1 MSAGISTRSSGT
13 PASPSAEGN
22 PLSDVVT
29 RFAPSPTGYLHIG
42 GARTALFNWLYARNL
57 GGKFIL
63 RIEDTDQERSTPE
76 AVQAILEGMRWLG
89 ITWDEGPYYQMERVA
104 LYRKEAERL
113 LREGKAYRCVCT
125 KEELDARREAM
136 KARGEKPRY
145 DGRCRELPPEE
156 TAGKPC
162 VVRIRT
168 PLFGQTV
175 VRDLLRGDVVFE
187 NAELDDLVLTRTD
200 GSPTYNFVVVVDDAS
215 MGITHVLRG
224 DDHLNNTPKQIL
236 LYKALGYPLPFF
248 GHVPMILGQDGTR
261 LSKRHGAM
269 SVMAYEEMGFLP
281 EAMVNYLVRLGWS
294 HGDQE
299 IFSTEELKSVFSL
312 EHIGKSAGKFDPE
325 KLIHLNAHYIKTADP
340 ARVAALLVPF
350 LRKRG
355 IERFDSEQLVAV
367 VRTPNERART
377 LGAMADSAVFYFP
390 EKETDPKAAAKF
402 LTPEIAPVL
411 DEVVAAFGALPEFSP
426 AAMEAVLQRIA
437 AGKAGGKL
445 GKVAQ
450 PIRVALTGGTV
461 SPGLFEVMDIL
472 GKDEVLKRVSAAVRR
487 IR

>member
-1 MSAGISTRSSGT
+1 MST
-13 PASPSAEGN
+13 
-22 PLSDVVT
+22 VVT

-42 GARTALFNWLYARNL
+42 GARTALFNWLYARRT

-76 AVQAILEGMRWLG
+76 SVRAILDSMKWLG
-89 ITWDEGPYYQMERVA
+89 MEWDEGPYYQTERMA
-104 LYRKEAERL
+104 HYKKEADRL
-113 LREGKAYRCVCT
+113 LAERKAYRCVCT
-125 KEELDARREAM
+125 PEELDARREAAR
-136 KARGEKPRY
+136 ARGEKPRY
-145 DGRCRELPPEE
+145 DGRCRDLSPSE
-156 TAGKPC
+156 TAGKRA
-162 VVRIRT
+162 VIRFRA
-168 PLFGQTV
+168 PQEGQTV
-175 VRDLLRGDVVFE
+175 VRDIIRGDVAFE
-187 NAELDDLVLTRTD
+187 NAELDDLVLMRSD
-200 GSPTYNFVVVVDDAS
+200 GLPTYNFVVVVDDAS

-236 LYKALGYPLPFF
+236 LYRALGYPLPLF

-269 SVMAYEEMGFLP
+269 SVMAYEEMGYLP

-299 IFSTEELKSVFSL
+299 IFSTDELRQVFSL

-325 KLIHLNAHYIKTADP
+325 KLLHLNAHYIKTADP

-350 LRKRG
+350 LKKRG
-355 IERFDSEQLVAV
+355 IDTFVSERLVAV
-367 VRTPNERART
+367 VRTLNERART
-377 LGAMADSAVFYFP
+377 LDEMAESAVFYFR
-390 EKETDPKAAAKF
+390 EKVTDTKAAAKF

-411 DEVVAAFGALPEFSP
+411 DEVAAAFGALPEFTP
-426 AAMEAVLQRIA
+426 AAMEAILQRIA
-437 AGKAGGKL
+437 AEKAGGRL

-461 SPGLFEVMDIL
+461 SPGLFEVMEIL
-472 GKDEVLKRVSAAVRR
+472 GKEEVLKRLSAAVRR
-487 IR
+487 IGG